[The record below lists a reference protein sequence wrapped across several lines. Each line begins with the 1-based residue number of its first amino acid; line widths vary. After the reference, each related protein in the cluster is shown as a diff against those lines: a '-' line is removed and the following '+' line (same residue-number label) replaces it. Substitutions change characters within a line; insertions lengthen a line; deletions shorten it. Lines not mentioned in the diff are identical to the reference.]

1 MPNKSALTRQPD
13 PLPEQ
18 NKRPAIFYGYILVAV
33 AFIIQVLVWGI
44 YNSFGVFFNPLLDD
58 FGWPRA
64 TISGAAS
71 LSQIALGVGAI
82 VLGNLNDR
90 FGPRILIVFCG
101 ILAGLGYFLM
111 SQINSIWQLYIFH
124 GLIVG
129 IGVSGTDVILLS
141 TTARWFIKRRG
152 MMSGIVKIGTGV
164 GIMIM
169 PLVAA
174 GLISNYGWRTSFQII
189 GIVLCVVLVLG
200 AQLLRRD
207 PARMGLLPD
216 GEKTG
221 NNLNQRLHETGLSLA
236 QAVRTLRFWMLC
248 VAFFVILWCTF
259 TIIVHFSPH
268 MVDLGFSESF
278 GATMIS
284 IIGGASIIGRL
295 VMGIT
300 GDRLGNKRALLIS
313 FAILI
318 ASFAWLQLAGETWSI
333 LLFTAA
339 YGFCHGG
346 FYALI
351 SPTIAEFFGTRSHG
365 AIFGIV
371 IFCGSMGGAIGPLA
385 TGYIFDITTSY
396 NVAFLVLLALSVMGF
411 VSILFSGTR
420 QRGSFPETENF

>member
-1 MPNKSALTRQPD
+1 MPKESASTGQHNPLQRQNDTP
-13 PLPEQ
+13 
-18 NKRPAIFYGYILVAV
+18 RVFYGYILVATGF
-33 AFIIQVLVWGI
+33 AIQILAWGI
-44 YNSFGVFFNPLLDD
+44 YNAYGVFFNPLLGE
-58 FGWPRA
+58 FGWSRA

-71 LSQIALGVGAI
+71 LSQIVIGFSAI
-82 VLGNLNDR
+82 ALGNLNDR

-111 SQINSIWQLYIFH
+111 SQINNVWQLYLFH

-174 GLISNYGWRTSFQII
+174 WLISSHGWRTSFEVI
-189 GIVLCVVLVLG
+189 GIALFIAMVLG

-207 PARMGLLPD
+207 PAQMGQLPD

-221 NNLNQRLHETGLSLA
+221 NGVNLRLHESGLSLA
-236 QAVRTLRFWMLC
+236 QAVRTMRFWMLC
-248 VAFFVILWCTF
+248 PAFLTVLFCTF
-259 TIIVHFSPH
+259 TVIVHFAPYV
-268 MVDLGFSESF
+268 VDLGFSVSF

-284 IIGGASIIGRL
+284 VIGGASIIGRL

-300 GDRLGNKRALLIS
+300 GDRIGSKRALLIC
-313 FAILI
+313 FTILI
-318 ASFAWLQLAGETWSI
+318 ASFSWLQLAREIWALSI
-333 LLFTAA
+333 FALV

-351 SPTIAEFFGTRSHG
+351 SPTVAEFFGTRSHG
-365 AIFGIV
+365 AIFGVV
-371 IFCGSMGGAIGPLA
+371 IFSGSVGGAIGPLV
-385 TGYIFDITTSY
+385 TGYIFDITASY
-396 NVAFLVLLALSVMGF
+396 QAAFLLLLALSIVGF
-411 VSILFSGTR
+411 ISILFSGTA
-420 QRGSFPETENF
+420 QRGPLPEGKF